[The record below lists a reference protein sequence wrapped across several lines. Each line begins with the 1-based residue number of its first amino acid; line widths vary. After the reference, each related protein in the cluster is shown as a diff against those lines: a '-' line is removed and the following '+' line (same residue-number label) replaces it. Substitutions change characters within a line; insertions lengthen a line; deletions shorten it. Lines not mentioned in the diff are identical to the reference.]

1 MNFKDPIFQ
10 EALAAAEEFSVMNY
24 MALSRLTDRKGWE
37 RILARRRKQ
46 IWGGSHHKGVWR
58 INFRADNGY
67 QVHFRSLTLE
77 EAAARAEERALLRAT
92 AKGKPPLQPQPKPGP
107 SGRL

>member
-24 MALSRLTDRKGWE
+24 STLRRGTDRKGWE
-37 RILARRRKQ
+37 RILARRRKE

-77 EAAARAEERALLRAT
+77 EASARAEERALLRAT
-92 AKGKPPLQPQPKPGP
+92 AKGKSLRLKQPNPGP